1 MTTRYSHHPTPSPS
15 PDLPPTKGPG
25 QTGARDAS
33 CLEPL
38 VVSFLFFKCIYST
51 NRSLLIDCTYKQQ
64 TTPSLTLTRSRSK
77 GWVGVG
83 DRARYVF
90 FLLNSY
96 FYSHHDHHRTTWQLK
111 RGPNGNI
118 YHRLDPR
125 YGILFKIF
133 LFFLVTNRHPITWI
147 QPSSFNSW
155 QHEL

>member
-51 NRSLLIDCTYKQQ
+51 NRSLLIDCTYEQQ

-90 FLLNSY
+90 FLLNSFTHITTTIGPHDSLKEVQTVIY
-96 FYSHHDHHRTTWQLK
+96 IIVWTLGMVFYL
-111 RGPNGNI
+111 
-118 YHRLDPR
+118 R
-125 YGILFKIF
+125 YSCF
-133 LFFLVTNRHPITWI
+133 
-147 QPSSFNSW
+147 S
-155 QHEL
+155 